1 MSYGGFSFVLLL
13 EFWACLIDAS
23 FRFFHIVLVIRCYAF
38 IHVAV
43 SMLFLCNEIHKDP
56 TLKAGCKRSCV
67 LIWKIAIIA
76 PNLIFGGKIT
86 IIAQIPIF
94 S

>member
-43 SMLFLCNEIHKDP
+43 SMLFLCHKMHKDP
-56 TLKAGCKRSCV
+56 TLKAGCKKTYVFIRNS
-67 LIWKIAIIA
+67 
-76 PNLIFGGKIT
+76 T
-86 IIAQIPIF
+86 IIAQ
-94 S
+94 